1 MSASKFVLPAAFAHH
16 YEKLGIADPALRDQ
30 LEIAAGNISDL
41 GRRTTEQS
49 FLLGEH
55 LVAASGLLADGLFDK
70 WVKRRC
76 SLAARTARA
85 YMSVARNL
93 GEYRDDLVDLSAS
106 PTVMF
111 HLAHA
116 PHDKI
121 RDAIAHGE
129 EHGRLRVLDV
139 KTILG
144 DGDEG
149 KGKTARGDLHGAG
162 GVTGLKA
169 LIAVKTRD
177 GLKMFVTHIE
187 VIVQAIKSALDQKRV
202 IKEALAREVEDL
214 ARVARM
220 ELESL
225 AQFVEPDSDLR
236 RHPRSTQFPNKT
248 EWAVVN
254 ETLQKLGLF
263 DIWPKSKELPGW
275 LRDEVLPVLEWAIS
289 KERKPKWPLAQ
300 SVGKMVAVDDVVELT
315 PEAEAEQDK
324 EQAEASVET
333 DLDRFTERFGKAL
346 ERATGGLMVVSRQTP
361 KVRKQVVAVPPLA
374 ADEAADGLNET
385 LQDEVASAPAVT
397 A

>member
-1 MSASKFVLPAAFAHH
+1 
-16 YEKLGIADPALRDQ
+16 
-30 LEIAAGNISDL
+30 
-41 GRRTTEQS
+41 
-49 FLLGEH
+49 
-55 LVAASGLLADGLFDK
+55 
-70 WVKRRC
+70 
-76 SLAARTARA
+76 
-85 YMSVARNL
+85 MSVARNL

-121 RDAIAHGE
+121 RDAIAHGG

-149 KGKTARGDLHGAG
+149 KDKTARGDLHGAG

-177 GLKMFVTHIE
+177 GVKMFVMHIE
-187 VIVQAIKSALDQKRV
+187 VIVQAIKVALEQKRV

-289 KERKPKWPLAQ
+289 KERKPKWPLAA
-300 SVGKMVAVDDVVELT
+300 SGDAANLDPIVVE
-315 PEAEAEQDK
+315 DGV
-324 EQAEASVET
+324 EQAAGGVIRQNSET
-333 DLDRFTERFGKAL
+333 P
-346 ERATGGLMVVSRQTP
+346 RA
-361 KVRKQVVAVPPLA
+361 RKTIDMVPPLA
-374 ADEAADGLNET
+374 AGVESEGANEA
-385 LQDEVASAPAVT
+385 SPALAAT

>member
-1 MSASKFVLPAAFAHH
+1 
-16 YEKLGIADPALRDQ
+16 
-30 LEIAAGNISDL
+30 
-41 GRRTTEQS
+41 
-49 FLLGEH
+49 
-55 LVAASGLLADGLFDK
+55 
-70 WVKRRC
+70 
-76 SLAARTARA
+76 
-85 YMSVARNL
+85 MSVARNL

-144 DGDEG
+144 DGDEA
-149 KGKTARGDLHGAG
+149 KDKTARGDLHGAG

-177 GLKMFVTHIE
+177 GLKMFVMHIE

-300 SVGKMVAVDDVVELT
+300 SVEKMVAVDDMVELT

-324 EQAEASVET
+324 DQAEVSVAT
-333 DLDRFTERFGKAL
+333 DLDRFTERFGEAL
-346 ERATGGLMVVSRQTP
+346 ERATGGLMVVSRETP
-361 KVRKQVVAVPPLA
+361 KLRKQVVAVPPLA

-385 LQDEVASAPAVT
+385 LQDEGASAPAVT